1 MENKAFYNMTEEL
14 MSVLPYRLL
23 DAFAKADK
31 PSGFLEEIRIR
42 RDRQCYAVMGGKNI
56 ILPIVA
62 SKEEIENTLSKI
74 CHGSLYAYKETIANG
89 YIVFDKGIRI
99 GVCGR
104 ASCEDGKIIGIYDID
119 ELCIR
124 IPNPVHVSSKAICDI
139 IRQESLLHGILIY
152 APPGEG
158 KTTLLRSIIREVS
171 SGRNALRTAVIDT
184 RDELCAG
191 LEQKDLLVTFL
202 SGYPKKL
209 GIEISVRSLN
219 AQILI
224 CDEIGDVND
233 ASAIIDAHGCG
244 VPLVASCHGG
254 SVEEILHHSGIM
266 MLHKAKIFAYYIG
279 IKRKDG
285 DFSYSVTSWREA
297 NAHI

>member
-1 MENKAFYNMTEEL
+1 MEYKAFYNMPKQLTE
-14 MSVLPYRLL
+14 VLPYRLL
-23 DAFAKADK
+23 DAFLKADK

-42 RDRQCYAVMGGKNI
+42 RDRQCYAVIGGKNV
-56 ILPIVA
+56 ILPIIV
-62 SKEEIENTLSKI
+62 SKEEIEDTLSKI
-74 CHGSLYAYKETIANG
+74 CRGSLYAYKETIANG
-89 YIVFDKGIRI
+89 YIVFEKGIRI

-104 ASCEDGKIIGIYDID
+104 ASCDGNKVIGIYEIG

-124 IPNPVHVSSKAICDI
+124 IPNSIHVSSKAICDM
-139 IRQESLLHGILIY
+139 IRRESLLHGILIY

-158 KTTLLRSIIREVS
+158 KTTLLRSIIREIS
-171 SGRNALRTAVIDT
+171 SGRNALRSAVIDT
-184 RDELCAG
+184 REELCAG

-279 IKRKDG
+279 IKRKNG
-285 DFSYSVTSWREA
+285 DFSYSVTSWEEA
-297 NAHI
+297 NAVF